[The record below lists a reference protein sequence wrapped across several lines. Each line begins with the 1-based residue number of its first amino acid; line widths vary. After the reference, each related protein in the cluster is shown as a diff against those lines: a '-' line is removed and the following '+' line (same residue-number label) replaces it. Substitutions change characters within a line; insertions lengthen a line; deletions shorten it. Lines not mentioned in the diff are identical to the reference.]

1 MKLVQLLAEAVKRD
15 ASDVHIKFGKRPM
28 FRVKQGLVEL
38 ENEEVFNDNMLE
50 EFISEIMSPV
60 QKTKFLSQMDI
71 DLAYELENVSRFRV
85 NVFRQRGHIGIVMRR
100 IHSYIPTFEE
110 LNLPPVLKKIA
121 GFNEGFILVTGP
133 TGCGKSTTLA
143 SIIDYISN
151 NQSKHIV
158 TIEDP
163 IEYIYKDRSSIIDQR
178 EVGLDTLSFNAAL
191 KHVLRE
197 DPDIILIGELR
208 DVETFESAIRS
219 SETGHLVF
227 GTLHTT
233 DTLTTI
239 TRILDFFPQNQHD
252 QVRKVI
258 AYNLKATI
266 CQRLLPKKDGK
277 GLVPVCE
284 IMVVTPIISRLI
296 VENKINKIY
305 GAIVGGKEEGMQ
317 SFNQHLVRLIQ
328 SDTITKEM
336 GFTIS
341 PAPDALE
348 MNLRGIYL
356 DEETRIIGE

>member
-1 MKLVQLLAEAVKRD
+1 MNLLKLLSEAVEKD
-15 ASDVHIKFGKRPM
+15 ASDIHLKFGKRPVL
-28 FRVKQGLVEL
+28 RVKQEIIEL
-38 ENEEVFNDNMLE
+38 KDEEILDDNILE
-50 EFISEIMSPV
+50 EFISQIMSPV
-60 QKTKFLSQMDI
+60 QKTKFLSQMDM
-71 DLAYELENVSRFRV
+71 DLAYELENISRFRV
-85 NVFRQRGHIGIVMRR
+85 NIFRQRGHIGIVMRR
-100 IHSYIPTFEE
+100 IKSYIPSFEE
-110 LNLPPVLKKIA
+110 LSLPPVLKKIS
-121 GFNEGFILVTGP
+121 GFHDGFILVTGP

-143 SIIDYISN
+143 SIIDYIDI

-163 IEYIYKDRSSIIDQR
+163 IEYIYKDKNSIIDQR

-208 DVETFESAIRS
+208 DVETFESAVRS

-239 TRILDFFPQNQHD
+239 TRILDFFPQSQHD

-258 AYNLKATI
+258 AYNLKSTV
-266 CQRLLPKKDGK
+266 CQRLVPRKDGN
-277 GLVPVCE
+277 GVVPVCE

-317 SFNQHLVRLIQ
+317 SFNQHLVQLIQ
-328 SDTITKEM
+328 ADTITKET
-336 GFTIS
+336 GFTVS